1 MDEVRK
7 FEFDGTKYRI
17 IKPTNKIRR
26 ESDAIY
32 AKAYRE
38 AIANGLFLEAEVEKI
53 LKERGLDRYS
63 REEERRESEKKIEKL
78 LVKLNATEH
87 KADGMKI
94 VDEIRTARKA
104 LDEVDNARYELNSQS
119 ATLFAE
125 NRRFNYYAFACCSRE
140 DGGKIWS
147 SFKEFEEDDSA
158 LANRAASE
166 IMSFI
171 YEGTQEILR
180 QIEKLRPENEW
191 LEKHGEEIQQSPVV
205 EKAIGESKPKK
216 KKASVK

>member
-7 FEFDGTKYRI
+7 FEFESVKYRI

-32 AKAYRE
+32 ARAYRE

-63 REEERRESEKKIEKL
+63 REEERRECEKKIEKL
-78 LVKLNATEH
+78 LLKLNTTED
-87 KADGMKI
+87 KTTGMKI
-94 VDEIRTARKA
+94 VDEIRAARKT

-140 DGGKIWS
+140 DGGKIWA

-191 LEKHGEEIQQSPVV
+191 LEKHGEEADQSPVV

>member
-7 FEFDGTKYRI
+7 FEFDSAQYKI
-17 IKPTNKIRR
+17 VKPTNKIRR

-63 REEERRESEKKIEKL
+63 REDERKESQGKIDKL
-78 LVKLNATEH
+78 LKKLEKTEN
-87 KADGMKI
+87 KNDGMKI
-94 VDEIRTARKA
+94 VDEIRAERKA
-104 LDEVDNARYELNSQS
+104 MDEVDSARYELNSQS

-125 NRRFNYYAFACCSRE
+125 NRRFNYYAFACCSRD

-147 SFKEFEEDDSA
+147 SFKEFEDDDSP

-191 LEKHGEEIQQSPVV
+191 LEKHGEETQNAPVV
-205 EKAIGESKPKK
+205 QKAIGEDKPKK
-216 KKASVK
+216 KKTSVK

>member
-7 FEFDGTKYRI
+7 FEFESVKYRI

-32 AKAYRE
+32 ARAYRE

-78 LVKLNATEH
+78 LLKLNTTED
-87 KADGMKI
+87 KTTGMKI
-94 VDEIRTARKA
+94 VDEIRAARKT

-140 DGGKIWS
+140 DGGKIWA

-191 LEKHGEEIQQSPVV
+191 LEKHGEEADQSPVV
-205 EKAIGESKPKK
+205 EKAMGESKLKK

>member
-1 MDEVRK
+1 MEEVRK
-7 FEFDGTKYRI
+7 FEFDGAKYRI

-26 ESDAIY
+26 ESDAVY
-32 AKAYRE
+32 ARAYRE

-63 REEERRESEKKIEKL
+63 REEERRDSEKKIEKL
-78 LVKLNATEH
+78 LSKLNETEN
-87 KADGMKI
+87 KSEGMKI
-94 VDEIRTARKA
+94 VEEIRAARKA

-147 SFKEFEEDDSA
+147 SFKEFEDDDSP

-191 LEKHGEEIQQSPVV
+191 LEKHGEEAEQSPIV
-205 EKAIGESKPKK
+205 EKAIGESKLKK

>member
-7 FEFDGTKYRI
+7 FEFESVKYRI

-32 AKAYRE
+32 ARAYRE

-78 LVKLNATEH
+78 LLKLNTTED
-87 KADGMKI
+87 KASGMKI
-94 VDEIRTARKA
+94 VDEIRAARKT

-140 DGGKIWS
+140 DGGKIWA

-191 LEKHGEEIQQSPVV
+191 LEKHGEEADQSPFV
-205 EKAIGESKPKK
+205 EKAMGESKLKK

>member
-26 ESDAIY
+26 ESDAVY

-78 LVKLNATEH
+78 LVKLNATED

>member
-7 FEFDGTKYRI
+7 FEFESVKYRI

-32 AKAYRE
+32 ARAYRE

-63 REEERRESEKKIEKL
+63 REEERRECEKKIEKL
-78 LVKLNATEH
+78 LLKLNTTED
-87 KADGMKI
+87 KTSGMKI
-94 VDEIRTARKA
+94 VDEIRAARKT

-125 NRRFNYYAFACCSRE
+125 NRRFNYYAFAFFFCSC
-140 DGGKIWS
+140 K
-147 SFKEFEEDDSA
+147 
-158 LANRAASE
+158 
-166 IMSFI
+166 
-171 YEGTQEILR
+171 
-180 QIEKLRPENEW
+180 
-191 LEKHGEEIQQSPVV
+191 
-205 EKAIGESKPKK
+205 
-216 KKASVK
+216 

>member
-7 FEFDGTKYRI
+7 FEFESVKYRI

-32 AKAYRE
+32 ARAYRE

-78 LVKLNATEH
+78 LLKLNTTED
-87 KADGMKI
+87 KTTGMKI
-94 VDEIRTARKA
+94 VDEIRAARKT

-140 DGGKIWS
+140 DGGKIWA

-191 LEKHGEEIQQSPVV
+191 LEKHGEEADQSPVV
-205 EKAIGESKPKK
+205 EKAMGESKTKK

>member
-26 ESDAIY
+26 ESDAVY

-78 LVKLNATEH
+78 LVKLNATED

-191 LEKHGEEIQQSPVV
+191 LEKHGEEGDVQRDGPPRPARANQ
-205 EKAIGESKPKK
+205 
-216 KKASVK
+216 

>member
-7 FEFDGTKYRI
+7 FEFESVKYRI

-32 AKAYRE
+32 ARAYRE

-78 LVKLNATEH
+78 LLKLNTTED
-87 KADGMKI
+87 KASGMKI
-94 VDEIRTARKA
+94 VDEIRAARKT

-140 DGGKIWS
+140 DSGKIWA

-191 LEKHGEEIQQSPVV
+191 LEKHGEEADQSPVV
-205 EKAIGESKPKK
+205 EKAMGESKLKK

>member
-1 MDEVRK
+1 MEEVRK
-7 FEFDGTKYRI
+7 FEFEGAHYRI

-32 AKAYRE
+32 ARAYRE

-63 REEERRESEKKIEKL
+63 REGERKESQAKIDRLLDKLEKTEKKS
-78 LVKLNATEH
+78 
-87 KADGMKI
+87 DGMKI
-94 VDEIRTARKA
+94 VEEIRSERKA
-104 LDEVDNARYELNSQS
+104 MDEVDSARYELNSQS

-140 DGGKIWS
+140 DGTKIWS
-147 SFKEFEEDDSA
+147 SFKEFEDDDSP

-191 LEKHGEEIQQSPVV
+191 LEKHGEETQNPPVV
-205 EKAIGESKPKK
+205 DKATSEEKPKK
-216 KKASVK
+216 KKTSVK

>member
-26 ESDAIY
+26 ESDAVY

-78 LVKLNATEH
+78 LVKLNATED

-191 LEKHGEEIQQSPVV
+191 LEKHGEETRQSPVV

>member
-7 FEFDGTKYRI
+7 FEFESVKYRI

-32 AKAYRE
+32 ARAYRE

-78 LVKLNATEH
+78 LLKLNTTED
-87 KADGMKI
+87 KTSGMKI
-94 VDEIRTARKA
+94 VDEIRSARKT

-140 DGGKIWS
+140 DSGKIWA

-191 LEKHGEEIQQSPVV
+191 LEKHGEEADQSPVV
-205 EKAIGESKPKK
+205 EKAMGESKTKK